1 MGETLLAQVLTAQE
15 DSAAALASTEIK
27 RSADALVRHATA
39 LGSPWLM
46 AVSPMAERLVGA
58 ALLASDGMLRAVD
71 DGRIPREEHVLLVEA
86 VAVSAV
92 ALETRRDLLVRL
104 GAARVDLAAL
114 RLLSITG
121 REGVAVLAA

>member
-1 MGETLLAQVLTAQE
+1 MGETLLARVLTAQE
-15 DSAAALASTEIK
+15 GSAAALASTEIK

-58 ALLASDGMLRAVD
+58 ALLASDGTLRAID
-71 DGRIPREEHVLLVEA
+71 DGRIPQDEHVLLVEA
-86 VAVSAV
+86 VAVSAA
-92 ALETRRDLLVRL
+92 ALETSRDILVRL

-114 RLLSITG
+114 RLLDSPG
-121 REGVAVLAA
+121 HVEVAVLAA